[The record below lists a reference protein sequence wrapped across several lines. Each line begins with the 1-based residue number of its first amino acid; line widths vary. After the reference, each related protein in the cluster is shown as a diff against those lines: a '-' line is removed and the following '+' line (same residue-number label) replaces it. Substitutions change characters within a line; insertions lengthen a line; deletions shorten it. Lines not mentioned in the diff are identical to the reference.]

1 MACISNHIYKYE
13 LDIEKL
19 NNNNKVK
26 VYNSIS
32 FGIILDNMSE
42 IIHFPILYL
51 KIILWPKTIIRCLGY
66 IFYSYEK

>member
-19 NNNNKVK
+19 NNNKVN

-32 FGIILDNMSE
+32 FGMILDNMSE
-42 IIHFPILYL
+42 IINFP
-51 KIILWPKTIIRCLGY
+51 CY
-66 IFYSYEK
+66 I